1 MDINHNDERVC
12 QRTIVLFIFTY
23 SHIYNV
29 KSLLT
34 FFCHIFTLWTPPK
47 KNNNLHTG
55 KPQWALKCYCGNER
69 KTKILRLMSGKFTCN
84 NINIHVHAQR
94 NKQSQYLVMPASEWK
109 SQCNTATLHVI
120 QLKVQSV
127 LWYLPILPSL
137 QTQATHTLDVFK
149 RST

>member
-55 KPQWALKCYCGNER
+55 K
-69 KTKILRLMSGKFTCN
+69 
-84 NINIHVHAQR
+84 
-94 NKQSQYLVMPASEWK
+94 
-109 SQCNTATLHVI
+109 
-120 QLKVQSV
+120 
-127 LWYLPILPSL
+127 L
-137 QTQATHTLDVFK
+137 Q
-149 RST
+149 